1 MAVQNAL
8 TMATISGRSRGKR
21 LEVRTTEADR
31 QLIDR
36 AVAACNTDLTA
47 FVISNLRL
55 AAQRVLAD
63 REGFLLD
70 ADALAAWEA
79 MNRAPARSLKGL
91 QQLMDRPSPF
101 HD

>member
-1 MAVQNAL
+1 MAAIP
-8 TMATISGRSRGKR
+8 TRSRGKR

-36 AVAACNTDLTA
+36 AVTACNTDLTD
-47 FVISNLRL
+47 FVISNLRQ

-70 ADALAAWEA
+70 SEALAAWEA
-79 MNRAPARSLKGL
+79 MNQAPARSLKGL
-91 QQLMDRPSPF
+91 QELMGRPSPF
-101 HD
+101 DG